1 MTGDGADV
9 EFPIGYRRMARSKNI
24 TPCRRTLTRAWSL
37 GSPALSVPATMAP
50 EPILSS
56 GRSDLPSAAS
66 QKVRCPLPFHV
77 PSHPAP
83 LRRPAP
89 PWFPSRSRPVPSR
102 PTLLPFAVPSAHPAS
117 IVRSMR
123 LLGTGGHLGARS
135 RPARAGRRTPAVGAR
150 GAPGSVGPAA
160 VAAAPQQGRSGG
172 RGAGGVPQTGRAPGR
187 YVGGSWSWC
196 AHRPGCGQSLI
207 CMRVCANVAIAG
219 RARPGPGPGPPTTE
233 RHVWGA
239 SPTLSDGATVGTNPA
254 TGAADPLYGL
264 DPELRRSERARVCCL
279 TCPRPKALL
288 ANAPPRTTLTAC
300 WPRASARRPRA
311 ARVHAT

>member
-187 YVGGSWSWC
+187 YVGGSRRFSQRRMWTVPDLHAC
-196 AHRPGCGQSLI
+196 ARQRRDRRTRP
-207 CMRVCANVAIAG
+207 
-219 RARPGPGPGPPTTE
+219 T
-233 RHVWGA
+233 W
-239 SPTLSDGATVGTNPA
+239 
-254 TGAADPLYGL
+254 
-264 DPELRRSERARVCCL
+264 
-279 TCPRPKALL
+279 PRPWPADDRAPRLGRV
-288 ANAPPRTTLTAC
+288 ANA
-300 WPRASARRPRA
+300 
-311 ARVHAT
+311 V